1 MALYMLDTNVASAVI
16 RGHEQA
22 EQRLRALPMD
32 GWCISAIT
40 RSELRF
46 GLALK
51 PEATRLAR
59 IVNAWLDLAPV
70 APWDTAAADAHA
82 RLRAQ
87 LQLAGTP
94 MGVFDEMIAAHALAL
109 GAVAVTNNVRHFSRA
124 TGLAIE
130 DWLGA

>member
-1 MALYMLDTNVASAVI
+1 MPLYMLDTNVASAVI

-22 EQRLRALPMD
+22 ERRLRALPMD

-59 IVNAWLDLAPV
+59 IVNAWLALAPV

-94 MGVFDEMIAAHALAL
+94 MGVFDEMIAAHAQAL